1 MNIPSSATREALMR
15 ELEHMIDEKCESIIN
30 KSNKIINNTNV
41 NAENFTTMTFVFE
54 ALEEIDCT
62 VSTVIETLIA
72 SSLISTLNLS
82 QKKISIVDE

>member
-1 MNIPSSATREALMR
+1 MNIPSSVTREALMR